1 MENKRYEPM
10 VAATYPAAM
19 AGLCLTTLAI
29 ISSKFCVSNWIV
41 FLLSA
46 ASLAFITSSLFIFF
60 HVVMVEW
67 GESSNTQNQ
76 DKTLWWSISKYAFLI
91 GIISVF
97 IAIIII
103 FCNFCLTGFEIIT
116 HQNSSLPLHEPV

>member
-1 MENKRYEPM
+1 METKRYEPM

-19 AGLCLTTLAI
+19 AGLCLTSLAI
-29 ISSKFCVSNWIV
+29 ISSKFCVSTGIV

-46 ASLAFITSSLFIFF
+46 ASLAFITSSFFIFL
-60 HVVMVEW
+60 HVVLVEW

-76 DKTLWWSISKYAFLI
+76 DKTFWWSISKWAFLI
-91 GIISVF
+91 GIIFVF
-97 IAIIII
+97 IAIILI

>member
-10 VAATYPAAM
+10 IAATYPAAM
-19 AGLCLTTLAI
+19 AGLCLTSLAI
-29 ISSKFCVSNWIV
+29 ISAQFIVPKGIV

-46 ASLAFITSSLFIFF
+46 ASLAFITSSFFIFL
-60 HVVMVEW
+60 HVVLVEW

-76 DKTLWWSISKYAFLI
+76 DKTFWWSISKWAFLT
-91 GIISVF
+91 GIIFVF

-103 FCNFCLTGFEIIT
+103 FYNFCLTGFEIIT
-116 HQNSSLPLHEPV
+116 

>member
-29 ISSKFCVSNWIV
+29 ISSQFYVSKWIV

-46 ASLAFITSSLFIFF
+46 SSLAFIASSLFIFF

-76 DKTLWWSISKYAFLI
+76 DKTLWWSISKWTFLI
-91 GIISVF
+91 GIVF
-97 IAIIII
+97 VLVAIFII

-116 HQNSSLPLHEPV
+116 HPNSSLPSHGPV

>member
-19 AGLCLTTLAI
+19 AGLCLTSLAI
-29 ISSKFCVSNWIV
+29 ISSKFYVSKWIV

-46 ASLAFITSSLFIFF
+46 ASLAFITSSFFIFWY
-60 HVVMVEW
+60 VVLIEG

-76 DKTLWWSISKYAFLI
+76 DKTLSWSISKWAFLI
-91 GIISVF
+91 GIVSVF
-97 IAIIII
+97 IAIILI
-103 FCNFCLTGFEIIT
+103 FCNFCLTGFEIFT
-116 HQNSSLPLHEPV
+116 

>member
-10 VAATYPAAM
+10 IAATYPAAM
-19 AGLCLTTLAI
+19 AGLCLTSLAI
-29 ISSKFCVSNWIV
+29 ISSKFYVSKGIV
-41 FLLSA
+41 FLLSVS
-46 ASLAFITSSLFIFF
+46 SLAFIASSLFIFF

-76 DKTLWWSISKYAFLI
+76 DKTFWWSISKWAFLI
-91 GIISVF
+91 GIIFVF

-103 FCNFCLTGFEIIT
+103 FCNFWLTGFEIFT
-116 HQNSSLPLHEPV
+116 

>member
-19 AGLCLTTLAI
+19 AGLCLTSLAI
-29 ISSKFCVSNWIV
+29 ISSKFCVSNGIV
-41 FLLSA
+41 ILLSA
-46 ASLAFITSSLFIFF
+46 ASLAFISSSFFIFL
-60 HVVMVEW
+60 HVVLVEW

-76 DKTLWWSISKYAFLI
+76 DKTLWWSISKWAFLI
-91 GIISVF
+91 GIVSVF

-103 FCNFCLTGFEIIT
+103 FYNFCLAGFEIIA
-116 HQNSSLPLHEPV
+116 HPNSSLPLHEPV

>member
-1 MENKRYEPM
+1 MI
-10 VAATYPAAM
+10 AATYPAAM
-19 AGLCLTTLAI
+19 AGLCLTALAI
-29 ISSKFCVSNWIV
+29 ISAQFYVSNWIV

-76 DKTLWWSISKYAFLI
+76 DKTFWWSISKWAFLI
-91 GIISVF
+91 GIVFVF

-116 HQNSSLPLHEPV
+116 